1 MGLNPDYLLKYFL
14 LYLTNLNSKEVKLH
28 TILDL
33 VISREIRHRNKF
45 DVGRIVFDNLLTV
58 CVKLSKKSDISNCRI
73 LSGSIITTVHT

>member
-1 MGLNPDYLLKYFL
+1 MKVIGLNPDYLLKSFL

-33 VISREIRHRNKF
+33 VINRRIRHRNKF

-58 CVKLSKKSDISNCRI
+58 CVKLSTKSDISNCPN
-73 LSGSIITTVHT
+73 V